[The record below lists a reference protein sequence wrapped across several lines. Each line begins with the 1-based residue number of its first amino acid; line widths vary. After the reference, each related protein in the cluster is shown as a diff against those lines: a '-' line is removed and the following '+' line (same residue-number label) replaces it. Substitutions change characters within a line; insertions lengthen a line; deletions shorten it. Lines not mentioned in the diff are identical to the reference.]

1 MSFDLQNNEK
11 LSPWWRYITFL
22 VMIVGFTILGLIT
35 SIAYDNTAPIPKQVV
50 DPEGR
55 VIFTGEQVTRG
66 QGVFLKNNLMEHG
79 TLWGHGAYL
88 GPDYSASYLHEQTLF
103 MQKILADEIY
113 HKPFDQL
120 NDFEK
125 GSVTQEIP
133 KILKLNRYNP
143 QTKTLLFTNEESK
156 AYAHNLDFWRNY
168 FTSGEAPGLPK
179 NYISNPED
187 LSNLTSF
194 FAWASW
200 ASATKRPGED
210 FTYTNNFPYDPIA
223 GNYPSADAYLWSAI
237 SLLFIIGVTGLAL
250 FTVSKF
256 GLGWGG
262 GVKNRHIC
270 DTHLTLPTLTESQ
283 KATGKYFIFV
293 ALLFLCQS
301 LVGGALAHYRVEPT
315 FYGFPIAD
323 YLPYNLLRT
332 WHLQLAIFWVATA
345 WVAGGLFIAPL
356 LSQNEPRYQ
365 KRGVDLLFAA
375 LLIVVAGSLIGE
387 YLSSIDFFHG
397 ELWFWFGNQGSEYL
411 DLGRFW
417 QYLLIAGFS
426 FWLFLLFQALKPAF
440 RMPPR
445 RELTILFFLT
455 ASTIPIFY
463 VPAVFYNHETHYT
476 LIDNWRFWIIHLWVE
491 GFFEVFAT
499 VLVAII
505 SVQMGI
511 IRTIT
516 ALRIIYLDAILYL
529 LGGVVGTGH
538 HWYFTGQ
545 TNVNMALSACFSA
558 MEVVP
563 LTLLTMEARDFIR
576 VSQAKCE
583 KFGYFLAEKQQWTI
597 NFLIS
602 VGIWN
607 FVGAGMF
614 GFLINLPIISYF
626 EVGTNLTP
634 NHGHAA
640 MFGVFGMLALGTTM
654 FCMRAMEDEDLWKRN
669 RTFIKVGF
677 WGLNVGMA
685 LMVILDLFPS
695 GVLQLWDSMQNG
707 YWHARELT
715 YLMSGYF
722 HTLEWIRMFGDL
734 TFILIGVIPIVIAI
748 LRTFLFGG
756 FSPPQLLES
765 RKQPASTSNS

>member
-1 MSFDLQNNEK
+1 MSFDLQENER
-11 LSPWWRYITFL
+11 LSPWWRWTTLL
-22 VMIVGFTILGLIT
+22 VMVVGFAILGLIT
-35 SIAYDNTAPIPKQVV
+35 RVAYDNTAPIPKQIIAP
-50 DPEGR
+50 DGR
-55 VIFTGEQVTRG
+55 VLFTGEQITRG

-88 GPDYSASYLHEQTLF
+88 GPDYSAAHLHELTLF
-103 MQKILADEIY
+103 MQKSIAQEVY
-113 HKPFDQL
+113 GKPFGRL
-120 NDFEK
+120 SAFEQ
-125 GSVTQEIP
+125 GAVSQEIP
-133 KILKLNRYNP
+133 KMLKQNRFDAD
-143 QTKTLLFTNEESK
+143 TETLHFTNEEAK
-156 AYAHNLDFWRNY
+156 AYSHTLGYWTRY

-179 NYISNPED
+179 NYLSDPED
-187 LSNLTSF
+187 LSNLTAF
-194 FAWASW
+194 FAWAAW
-200 ASATKRPGED
+200 AAVTNRPGEE
-210 FTYTNNFPYDPIA
+210 FTYTNNFPYDPVA

-237 SLLFIIGVTGLAL
+237 SLLFIIGVTGLVL

-262 GVKNRHIC
+262 GVKNRHVC
-270 DTHLTLPTLTESQ
+270 QTHLTLPTLTASQ
-283 KATGKYFIFV
+283 RTTGKYFVAV
-293 ALLFLCQS
+293 ALLFLFQS
-301 LVGGALAHYRVEPT
+301 LAGGALAHYRVESA
-315 FYGFPIAD
+315 FYGLPIVE

-356 LSQNEPRYQ
+356 LSQHEPRHQ
-365 KRGVDLLFAA
+365 KLGVNLLFAA
-375 LLIVVAGSLIGE
+375 LLIVIVGSLFGE
-387 YLSSIDFFHG
+387 YLSSRNFFGG

-440 RMPPR
+440 RMPKR
-445 RELTILFFLT
+445 REISLLFFLT

-491 GFFEVFAT
+491 GFFEVFST

-545 TNVNMALSACFSA
+545 TNLNMALSACFSA

-576 VSQAKCE
+576 ISQAKCD
-583 KFGYFLAEKQQWTI
+583 KCGHFLAEKQKWTI
-597 NFLIS
+597 YFLIS
-602 VGIWN
+602 VGVWN

-626 EVGTNLTP
+626 EVGTSLTP

-654 FCMRAMEDEDLWKRN
+654 FCMRAMEDEALWKRN
-669 RTFIKVGF
+669 RTWIKTGF
-677 WGLNVGMA
+677 WGLNAGMA
-685 LMVILDLFPS
+685 LMVILDLFPA
-695 GVLQLWDSMQNG
+695 GVIQLWDAMQNG

-715 YLMSGYF
+715 FLMSGYF
-722 HTLEWIRMFGDL
+722 HTLEWVRMFGDL
-734 TFILIGVIPIVIAI
+734 VFILVGVIPIVFAI
-748 LRTFLFGG
+748 LRTFLTRG
-756 FSPPQLLES
+756 FPLPQPEKVS
-765 RKQPASTSNS
+765 A

>member
-1 MSFDLQNNEK
+1 MSFDLQSDEK
-11 LSPWWRYITFL
+11 LSPWWRFVTFFI
-22 VMIVGFTILGLIT
+22 MIVGFGTLGFIT
-35 SIAYDNTAPIPKQVV
+35 SVAYDNTAPIPKQVIDHDGHV
-50 DPEGR
+50 L
-55 VIFTGEQVTRG
+55 FTGEQITRG

-88 GPDYSASYLHEQTLF
+88 GPDYSATHLHEQTLF
-103 MQKILADEIY
+103 MQKLLAEKIY

-120 NDFEK
+120 KTFEQ
-125 GSVTQEIP
+125 GSVSQEIP
-133 KILKLNRYNP
+133 IILKQNRYDIG
-143 QTKTLLFTNEESK
+143 TDTLLFTNEEAK
-156 AYAHNLDFWRNY
+156 GYAHSLDFWKNY
-168 FTSGEAPGLPK
+168 FTKGEAPGLPK

-187 LSNLTSF
+187 LNNLAAF

-200 ASATKRPGED
+200 AAVTNRPGENY
-210 FTYTNNFPYDPIA
+210 TYTNNFPYDPLA

-237 SLLFIIGVTGLAL
+237 SLLFIIGVTGCVL
-250 FTVSKF
+250 FTVSRF

-262 GVKNRHIC
+262 VIEGRHVC
-270 DTHLTLPTLTESQ
+270 ETHLTLPTLTASQ
-283 KATGKYFIFV
+283 RATGKYFIV
-293 ALLFLCQS
+293 VVLLFLAQS
-301 LVGGALAHYRVEPT
+301 LVGGALAHYRVDSN
-315 FYGFPIAD
+315 FYGLPIVD

-345 WVAGGLFIAPL
+345 WVAGGLFLAPL
-356 LSQNEPRYQ
+356 LSQSEPRYQ
-365 KRGVDLLFAA
+365 KQGVDLLFVA
-375 LLIVVAGSLIGE
+375 LLIVVIGSIFGE
-387 YLSSIDFFHG
+387 YLSSKNFFHDDW
-397 ELWFWFGNQGSEYL
+397 WFWFGNQGSEYL

-426 FWLFLLFQALKPAF
+426 FWLFLLFQAIKTAF
-440 RMPPR
+440 RMPLR
-445 RELTILFFLT
+445 RELSMLFFLS

-463 VPAVFYNHETHYT
+463 IPAVFYSHETHYT

-499 VLVAII
+499 VLVAIM

-511 IRTIT
+511 IRAIS

-529 LGGVVGTGH
+529 LGGVIGTGH

-545 TNVNMALSACFSA
+545 TNLNMALSACFSA

-576 VSQAKCE
+576 VSQTKCE
-583 KFGYFLAEKQQWTI
+583 KCGYFLAEKQRWTI
-597 NFLIS
+597 YFLIS

-626 EVGTNLTP
+626 EIGTNLTP

-654 FCMRAMEDEDLWKRN
+654 FCMRAMQDEALWKHN
-669 RTFIKVGF
+669 KILIKVGF
-677 WGLNVGMA
+677 WGLNIGMA
-685 LMVILDLFPS
+685 LMVILDLFPA
-695 GVLQLWDSMQNG
+695 GVLQLWDAMQNG

-722 HTLEWIRMFGDL
+722 HTLEWVRIFGDL
-734 TFILIGVIPIVIAI
+734 TFILIGVIPIVFAI
-748 LRTFLFGG
+748 LRTFLTRG
-756 FSPPQLLES
+756 FASP
-765 RKQPASTSNS
+765 KQQSSI

>member
-1 MSFDLQNNEK
+1 MSFDLHANEK
-11 LSPWWRYITFL
+11 LSPWWRYTTFI
-22 VMIVGFTILGLIT
+22 VMIVGFAILGVIT
-35 SIAYDNTAPIPKQVV
+35 SVAYDNTAPIPKQII
-50 DPEGR
+50 DSEGHI
-55 VIFTGEQVTRG
+55 VFTGEQITRG

-88 GPDYSASYLHEQTLF
+88 GPDYSAAYLHEQTLF
-103 MQKILADEIY
+103 MQKDLADRIY
-113 HKPFDQL
+113 NRPFDQL

-125 GSVTQEIP
+125 GAVSQEIP
-133 KILKLNRYNP
+133 KILKQNRYDSLRD
-143 QTKTLLFTNEESK
+143 TLIFSNEESK
-156 AYAHNLDFWRNY
+156 AYAHNLNYWKNY
-168 FTSGEAPGLPK
+168 FTLGEAPGLPK
-179 NYISNPED
+179 NYISDPED
-187 LSNLTSF
+187 LRNLTAF

-200 ASATKRPGED
+200 ASTANRPGEE
-210 FTYTNNFPYDPIA
+210 FTYTNNFPYDPLA

-250 FTVSKF
+250 FIVSKF
-256 GLGWGG
+256 GLGWGE

-270 DTHLTLPTLTESQ
+270 DTHLTLPALTESQ
-283 KATGKYFIFV
+283 KATGKYFIVV
-293 ALLFLCQS
+293 ALLFLFQS
-301 LVGGALAHYRVEPT
+301 LAGGALAHYRVESS
-315 FYGFPIAD
+315 FYGLPIVD

-375 LLIVVAGSLIGE
+375 LLIVVTGSLIGE
-387 YLSSIDFFHG
+387 YLSSRDFFYG

-426 FWLFLLFQALKPAF
+426 FWLFLLYQALKPAF
-440 RMPPR
+440 RMPLR
-445 RELTILFFLT
+445 RELSILFFLT

-491 GFFEVFAT
+491 GFFEVFST

-511 IRTIT
+511 IRAIT

-583 KFGYFLAEKQQWTI
+583 KCGFFLAEKQQWTI
-597 NFLIS
+597 YFLIA

-654 FCMRAMEDEDLWKRN
+654 FCMRAMENEELWMRN

-677 WGLNVGMA
+677 WGVNVGMA
-685 LMVILDLFPS
+685 LMVILDLFPA

-734 TFILIGVIPIVIAI
+734 TFILIGVIPLVFAI

-756 FSPPQLLES
+756 FSSRQLPDS
-765 RKQPASTSNS
+765 QKQLS

>member
-1 MSFDLQNNEK
+1 MSFDLQENEK
-11 LSPWWRYITFL
+11 LSPWWRYITFF
-22 VMIVGFTILGLIT
+22 VMIVGFAILGFIT
-35 SIAYDNTAPIPKQVV
+35 RVAYDNTAPIPKQVINSDGHV
-50 DPEGR
+50 L
-55 VIFTGEQVTRG
+55 FTGEQITLG

-88 GPDYSASYLHEQTLF
+88 GPDYSAAHLHEQTLF
-103 MQKILADEIY
+103 MRQLLAQEIY
-113 HKPFDQL
+113 RKSFEQL
-120 NDFEK
+120 NAFEQ
-125 GSVTQEIP
+125 GAVSQEIP
-133 KILKLNRYNP
+133 KVLKQNRYDD
-143 QTKTLLFTNEESK
+143 KTEILLFTNEEEKS
-156 AYAHNLDFWRNY
+156 YAHSLNVWRNY

-179 NYISNPED
+179 NYISDSED
-187 LSNLTSF
+187 LSNLTAF

-200 ASATKRPGED
+200 AAVTNRPGEE

-223 GNYPSADAYLWSAI
+223 GNHPSADAYLWSAI

-262 GVKNRHIC
+262 ELKNRHVC
-270 DTHLTLPTLTESQ
+270 KTHLTLPTLTASQ
-283 KATGKYFIFV
+283 RATGKYFVVV
-293 ALLFLCQS
+293 ALLFLFQS
-301 LVGGALAHYRVEPT
+301 LAGGALAHYRVEST
-315 FYGFPIAD
+315 FYGLSIVD

-356 LSQNEPRYQ
+356 LSQNEPRHQ
-365 KRGVDLLFAA
+365 KLGVNLLFGA
-375 LLIVVAGSLIGE
+375 LLIVVTGSLFGE
-387 YLSSIDFFHG
+387 FLSSRNFFQG
-397 ELWFWFGNQGSEYL
+397 EWWFWFGNQGSEYL

-426 FWLFLLFQALKPAF
+426 FWLFLLYQALKPAF

-445 RELTILFFLT
+445 RELSILFFLT

-463 VPAVFYNHETHYT
+463 VPAVFYNHETHFT

-491 GFFEVFAT
+491 GFFEVFST

-511 IRTIT
+511 IRAIT

-545 TNVNMALSACFSA
+545 TNLNMALSACFSA

-563 LTLLTMEARDFIR
+563 LTLLTMEARDFIS
-576 VSQAKCE
+576 VSQAKCDNC
-583 KFGYFLAEKQQWTI
+583 GHFLAEKQQWTI
-597 NFLIS
+597 YFLIA
-602 VGIWN
+602 VGVWN

-654 FCMRAMEDEDLWKRN
+654 FCMRAMEDEALWKRN

-677 WGLNVGMA
+677 WGLNVGMG
-685 LMVILDLFPS
+685 LMVILDLFPA
-695 GVLQLWDSMQNG
+695 GVLQLWDAMQNG

-722 HTLEWIRMFGDL
+722 HTLEWVRMFGDL
-734 TFILIGVIPIVIAI
+734 VFIFVGVIPIVFAI
-748 LRTFLFGG
+748 LRTFLTRG
-756 FSPPQLLES
+756 FSLPQLLEN
-765 RKQPASTSNS
+765 QN